1 MKTTSTTHPSWEVF
15 DRDEFHGTSPDKLI
29 LTHRF
34 WNNIPRGIIFT
45 SGSQHT
51 TQRRFGL
58 KTLKDF
64 GFGRKSIEN
73 SIHFEVDEMLDQ
85 VFSCDGD
92 ILLGSDFN
100 IPIINI
106 LWQMVAGKRFS
117 ANNKKDNEL
126 MERVIVLFTLGQF
139 STLLPFFL
147 YNLLPK
153 SIAKHTVTGKRAD
166 SLIGIREYL
175 IAEVKSHQD
184 NLDSKNPE
192 DFIDVYL
199 SQMDKEED
207 LNIMDLIACI
217 HDFFTAGTETS
228 STTLKWILLY
238 LTLHQDVQDR

>member
-1 MKTTSTTHPSWEVF
+1 
-15 DRDEFHGTSPDKLI
+15 
-29 LTHRF
+29 
-34 WNNIPRGIIFT
+34 
-45 SGSQHT
+45 
-51 TQRRFGL
+51 
-58 KTLKDF
+58 
-64 GFGRKSIEN
+64 
-73 SIHFEVDEMLDQ
+73 
-85 VFSCDGD
+85 
-92 ILLGSDFN
+92 
-100 IPIINI
+100 
-106 LWQMVAGKRFS
+106 
-117 ANNKKDNEL
+117 

-217 HDFFTAGTETS
+217 HAFFVAGTETS

-238 LTLHQDVQDR
+238 LTLHQDILYISEVVIISCTQVPRSACPGLPPGWRPPVASVPATTAVSIASRLARISLNMSTKLWSSVWSPYCSQMSL